1 MGQSLLVTGGAGY
14 VGSHVVAALVA
25 GGHDV
30 VVFDNLQQGH
40 AQAVVDGA
48 RLFVG
53 DLADRAA
60 VKALFR
66 DRRFGAVLHFAA
78 NSLVGESMKLPF
90 KYVGD
95 NVVNALN
102 LIEAAVDHGVR
113 KFVLSSTCAIFGKP
127 ERVPIDE
134 AVTID
139 PGSPYGESKFMI
151 ERILH
156 WADEVHGM
164 KSAALRYFNAAG
176 AHPDLPIGEDHHTE
190 THLIPIALEAV
201 LGLRTHVEIYGTDY
215 PTTDGTCVRD
225 YVHVCDLADAHVR
238 VLDALETRSVRYNV
252 GVGYGYS
259 VREVLDAV
267 RRVTGAE
274 FPIRL
279 GPRRPGDPPVLVA
292 DSALI
297 RAELGWTPKFA
308 SLEAIVATAWQWRRR
323 NPRGFATAAAAE

>member
-48 RLFVG
+48 RLVVG

-66 DRRFGAVLHFAA
+66 DHRFAAVLHFAA

-95 NVVNALN
+95 NVANALN
-102 LIEAAVDHGVR
+102 LIEASIGHGVR

-134 AVTID
+134 AVTVD

-156 WADEVHGM
+156 WADEVYGM

-176 AHPDLPIGEDHHTE
+176 AHPDLPIGEDHHPE

-201 LGLRTHVEIYGTDY
+201 LGLRSHVEIFGTDY

-308 SLEAIVATAWQWRRR
+308 SLEAVVATAWQWRRR
-323 NPRGFATAAAAE
+323 NPHGFAAAAAAE

>member
-14 VGSHVVAALVA
+14 VGSHVVAELVA
-25 GGHDV
+25 QGHDV

-40 AQAVVDGA
+40 AQAVVEGA
-48 RLFVG
+48 RLVVG

-60 VKALFR
+60 VNALFR
-66 DRRFGAVLHFAA
+66 DHRFAAVLHFAA

-90 KYVGD
+90 KYLGD
-95 NVVNALN
+95 NVANALT
-102 LIEAAVDHGVR
+102 LIEASVAAGVR

-134 AVTID
+134 TVSID
-139 PGSPYGESKFMI
+139 PGSPYGESKLAI

-156 WADEVHGM
+156 WADEVYGL

-176 AHPDLPIGEDHHTE
+176 AHPDLPIGEDHHPE

-201 LGLRTHVEIYGTDY
+201 LGTRSHVEIFGTDY
-215 PTTDGTCVRD
+215 PTADGTCIRD

-252 GVGYGYS
+252 GVGHGYS
-259 VREVLDAV
+259 VREVLDAA

-297 RAELGWTPKFA
+297 RSELGWMPKFA
-308 SLEAIVATAWQWRRR
+308 GLEAIVATAWAWRRR
-323 NPRGFATAAAAE
+323 NPHGFAAAAAAE